1 MLHLLIV
8 MLGGAIGAGGRHM
21 VGKLSLLWFGPG
33 YPWGTLAA
41 NLIGGL
47 LMGLLVG
54 AMARAG
60 VGGEQWRL
68 FLGTGILGG
77 FTTFSTFSL
86 DAMNMIERGDWA
98 GMLGYVLISV
108 IGAIA
113 AVAAGLAL
121 VRAVA

>member
-21 VGKLSLLWFGPG
+21 IGKLSLLWFGPG

-54 AMARAG
+54 AMARVGA
-60 VGGEQWRL
+60 GGEQWRL

-86 DAMNMIERGDWA
+86 DAMVMIERGDWT

-113 AVAAGLAL
+113 AVAAGLTL
-121 VRAVA
+121 VRALA